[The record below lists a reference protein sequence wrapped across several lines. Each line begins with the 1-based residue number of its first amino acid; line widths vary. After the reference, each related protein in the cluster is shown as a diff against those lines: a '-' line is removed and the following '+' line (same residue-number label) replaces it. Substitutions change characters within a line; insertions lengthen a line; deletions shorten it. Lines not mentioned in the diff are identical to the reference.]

1 MLIFSLP
8 FFTWISWG
16 VTLSEWALYLYSLVA
31 LPSTTPSTSSH
42 QPSTSKTPKRA
53 LKNKEVSSSN
63 KKRRLVGDIK
73 SAYPEEWE
81 VVESWMRK
89 RSYLINAGTFQNAWN
104 EWAEA
109 GLLKKVLKE
118 GLLNHESFFNK
129 AKKVSGKERKKML
142 EANHSSVKFVKV

>member
-1 MLIFSLP
+1 M
-8 FFTWISWG
+8 
-16 VTLSEWALYLYSLVA
+16 
-31 LPSTTPSTSSH
+31 
-42 QPSTSKTPKRA
+42 
-53 LKNKEVSSSN
+53 
-63 KKRRLVGDIK
+63 GDIK

-118 GLLNHESFFNK
+118 GLLNHESFYNK

-142 EANHSSVKFVKV
+142 